1 MFQSVAQSLVQHSVD
16 AVPSSWLFLL
26 FFFPS
31 SANLWTKGSR
41 VPKAALIF
49 ETSLKRIWTVAIN
62 CCNLLKSV
70 AGDCLPACGCRW
82 VKKWNAK
89 KCSDGHWTMAVT
101 NYFII
106 SVNVK
111 PLIFSSAGRCSFFI
125 LRFFYTTCPTVRL
138 SLQLC
143 ITWMVLRYVE
153 TTTPFDLKTFNPLLW
168 LELNFFA
175 LKRSIILI
183 FLLMKESPLWWLFG
197 SGKS

>member
-70 AGDCLPACGCRW
+70 AGDCLPACGCRLSEE
-82 VKKWNAK
+82 VKCKEMFGRALNDGGNK
-89 KCSDGHWTMAVT
+89 LFYNFCKCKAINFLLGWSVFFL
-101 NYFII
+101 YF
-106 SVNVK
+106 
-111 PLIFSSAGRCSFFI
+111 
-125 LRFFYTTCPTVRL
+125 
-138 SLQLC
+138 
-143 ITWMVLRYVE
+143 E
-153 TTTPFDLKTFNPLLW
+153 
-168 LELNFFA
+168 
-175 LKRSIILI
+175 I
-183 FLLMKESPLWWLFG
+183 FLYHVSNRPSVPSIVYYVDGVTICRNSNTFRFKNV
-197 SGKS
+197 

>member
-41 VPKAALIF
+41 FPKAALIF

-70 AGDCLPACGCRW
+70 AGYCLPACGCRW

-89 KCSDGHWTMAVT
+89 KCSVGHGTMAVT

-125 LRFFYTTCPTVRL
+125 LRFLYHVSNRPSVPP
-138 SLQLC
+138 
-143 ITWMVLRYVE
+143 IVYYVDGV
-153 TTTPFDLKTFNPLLW
+153 TICRNSNTFRFKNV
-168 LELNFFA
+168 
-175 LKRSIILI
+175 
-183 FLLMKESPLWWLFG
+183 
-197 SGKS
+197 